1 MSSSAPAQIFANKFV
16 SLFLTSDLSCFFPF
30 LKERVIDLKQF
41 QDIVVP
47 ENIVAGLLS
56 QNKRSQDLGNIAL
69 LTIPYQTD
77 MNEHAKE
84 CPSLGSLPVGYDLQK

>member
-1 MSSSAPAQIFANKFV
+1 M
-16 SLFLTSDLSCFFPF
+16 CFFS
-30 LKERVIDLKQF
+30 LSERKSDIDLKQF

-56 QNKRSQDLGNIAL
+56 QNKRYQDLGNIAL

-84 CPSLGSLPVGYDLQK
+84 CPSLGSLPVGCYDLQK